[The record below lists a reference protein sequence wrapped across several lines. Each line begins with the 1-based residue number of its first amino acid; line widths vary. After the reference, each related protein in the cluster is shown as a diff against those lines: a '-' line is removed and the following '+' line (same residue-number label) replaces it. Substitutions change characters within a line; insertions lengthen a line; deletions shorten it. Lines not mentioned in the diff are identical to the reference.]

1 MKTIKEFIRTVIVF
15 IFFTKSIDD
24 AINSLE

>member
-1 MKTIKEFIRTVIVF
+1 MKTIINFIRTVIVF
-15 IFFTKSIDD
+15 VFKPKSIDD